1 MKKII
6 SILALLVIGLIFYK
20 GFGYYQ
26 STYVGTETYALI
38 PETVPT
44 RSETKDDSGALV
56 KNSHDQQLYS
66 YDYSLNGVTKKG
78 EKRTL
83 KLSITD
89 LDPKPLIPNSFIK
102 VTASKKRVL
111 DSPVQ
116 VSENELPDSVKNSL
130 LQ

>member
-1 MKKII
+1 MKKIV
-6 SILALLVIGLIFYK
+6 SILALVILGLLFYK
-20 GFGYYQ
+20 GFDYYQ
-26 STYVGTETYALI
+26 STYVGIETYALV

-44 RSETKDDSGALV
+44 KIETKDDSGELV
-56 KNSHDQQLYS
+56 KNSQDKQLYS

-78 EKRTL
+78 EKRSL

-89 LDPKPLIPNSFIK
+89 LEPQPLIPNSFIK

-111 DSPVQ
+111 DEPVQ
-116 VSENELPDSVKNSL
+116 VSENELPDGIKNSL